1 MKQDALIK
9 NVYVLRLVYLYKT
22 AAEDLEFIQQR
33 RRDLI
38 YRLL

>member
-9 NVYVLRLVYLYKT
+9 NVYVLRLVYLYNT
-22 AAEDLEFIQQR
+22 AVEDLEFIQQR
-33 RRDLI
+33 WPDLI